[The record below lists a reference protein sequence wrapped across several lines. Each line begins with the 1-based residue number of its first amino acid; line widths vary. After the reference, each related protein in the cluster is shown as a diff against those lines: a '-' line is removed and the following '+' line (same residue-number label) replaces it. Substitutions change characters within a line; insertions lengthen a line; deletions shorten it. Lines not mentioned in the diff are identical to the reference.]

1 MLEALSKVSTAF
13 SEPQKAAEKF
23 AVATANI
30 GKTAASAGKAA
41 EKSAGGMS
49 KFASSIA
56 RIAKY
61 RLIRAVIRGIVD
73 AVKEGAENF
82 YNFSKASNDS
92 LIGYSTA
99 VDKVKSAAQVMK
111 NQVGSA
117 FGSLYAAIAPIIL
130 KLIEIAT
137 KLANVFTMLFAKLGG
152 ADGWYRAKEGADAAA
167 DSAAGAGKAAKE
179 AMKYLAPFDELNRLS
194 SKNNDNGGGGTS
206 TSSSGGGGY
215 EWVPFDKF
223 DIADGIK
230 EIFDWIKDAFNN
242 ISDWIA
248 SVDWVHLASDI
259 VNWIIDAFSKVDW
272 AGVTQSIARFLGS
285 AIGAV
290 TAFVV
295 GACIDLAE
303 WLTNKFKE
311 IFDDLADLFLND
323 DGTMK
328 SGRAII
334 EGIWKGIL
342 DALTGV
348 YNWIKTNIFDPFM
361 KGFMAAFGIASPAK
375 EMEGPGEMIGQGIL
389 VGIAAPFKAIG
400 AWIKENILDPIKN
413 AFDKSEDIGVTLSA
427 AVKLVKDGW
436 TKVSDWVK
444 EYLGGAVNKAIGI
457 ARDGW
462 TSVGAW
468 IKDSYLGGAI
478 TKAIGLAR
486 NGWTSVKK
494 WITDSFLGGAVSA
507 LVGLVRSGWKK
518 VSDWITGRF
527 MGADVQKNVD
537 LKRDGWKSVA
547 NWITS
552 NNFLGALSIGISL
565 VRQGWTTVI
574 EWLKQF
580 LGAGATANGV
590 AGNQFKT
597 TVAKNGIA
605 NNSALLKAAE
615 TSFAFSYG
623 GFSAGASSYTTNI
636 VNDSEET
643 FYRAMLRALT
653 DADFGENVTEVNLDG
668 NVLYRAMVRRNRMN
682 TAATGVNAMA

>member
-1 MLEALSKVSTAF
+1 MLEALDKVSKAF
-13 SEPQKAAEKF
+13 NEPQKAAEKF

-179 AMKYLAPFDELNRLS
+179 AMKYLAPFDELNRLPS
-194 SKNNDNGGGGTS
+194 NNNDNGGGGTS

-223 DIADGIK
+223 DIGDGIK

-248 SVDWVHLASDI
+248 SVDWVHLASNI
-259 VNWIIDAFSKVDW
+259 VGWISDAFSKVDW

-303 WLTNKFKE
+303 WLTNKFNE
-311 IFDDLADLFLND
+311 IFDGLADLFLND

-375 EMEGPGEMIGQGIL
+375 EMEEPGEMIGQGIL
-389 VGIAAPFKAIG
+389 AGIAAPFKAIG
-400 AWIKENILDPIKN
+400 AWIKDNILDPIKKV
-413 AFDKSEDIGVTLSA
+413 FDGETGFEFPFKITLPEGVLKTLEKIKTIWNSFKSKKPTLTPVLKGWSDAKQKALDKLKSTWANISSKTADLTANLKQGFKTSVLEKLSEVWTSIKDVKVSLEAKLSA
-427 AVKLVKDGW
+427 STLVQSFITKWNNLVSKTLELKIGIQEKL
-436 TKVSDWVK
+436 K
-444 EYLGGAVNKAIGI
+444 EAWNKAAAAWNKSAILSALGTLPYLAGGGMVNAGQVFI
-457 ARDGW
+457 ARESGPEI
-462 TSVGAW
+462 VG
-468 IKDSYLGGAI
+468 
-478 TKAIGLAR
+478 
-486 NGWTSVKK
+486 
-494 WITDSFLGGAVSA
+494 
-507 LVGLVRSGWKK
+507 
-518 VSDWITGRF
+518 
-527 MGADVQKNVD
+527 Q
-537 LKRDGWKSVA
+537 
-547 NWITS
+547 
-552 NNFLGALSIGISL
+552 
-565 VRQGWTTVI
+565 
-574 EWLKQF
+574 
-580 LGAGATANGV
+580 
-590 AGNQFKT
+590 
-597 TVAKNGIA
+597 
-605 NNSALLKAAE
+605 
-615 TSFAFSYG
+615 
-623 GFSAGASSYTTNI
+623 
-636 VNDSEET
+636 
-643 FYRAMLRALT
+643 
-653 DADFGENVTEVNLDG
+653 
-668 NVLYRAMVRRNRMN
+668 
-682 TAATGVNAMA
+682 